1 MMTVADA
8 DVLNQEDLAILAVYA
23 KSQDPSVL
31 DDVVERYQAL
41 VQATCW
47 QILGNQGLAEDAAQE
62 TLILFMRHAGDV
74 HSSVPGWLHRT
85 ATTTAL
91 QIRRREAARGRRES
105 VLDATD
111 IPCHPGDDV
120 TGEVHELLVN
130 IPAEDRDLIIRHYL
144 MGQSQQVLAE
154 MLGVSQSAISRRI
167 ESALERL
174 RERQRADSPARRLA
188 LLPLLFSYRP
198 DQATSLDAQ
207 VLDRTGLPSAKA
219 AMWVTV
225 SAVVCMSAGA
235 YWWFAARPSPGLVAA
250 ADQSMAVIN
259 KQEPAP
265 ASVPAAVPTSA
276 PTDTRSSFANSLRW
290 QHIAVEVNDGRAF
303 IVQDQVLPPN
313 VYLEGRSWRLRE
325 DHDSLMHSILVSD
338 LPQVPLSFNLS
349 LFYESAGAL
358 SFCDPIQRDP
368 SLMPKGAWSVDREP
382 FVSNPAAGPYPGRW
396 HFMHAEVTFQT
407 DAGGQPITEIRRWC
421 DGVEYTSTRH
431 PGHPLQISLVGLER
445 GTGQFRDL
453 HASRLALSK
462 F

>member
-1 MMTVADA
+1 MTVADA

-31 DDVVERYQAL
+31 DDVVERYQTL

-62 TLILFMRHAGDV
+62 TLILFIRHAGDV

-105 VLDATD
+105 ILDATD
-111 IPCHPGDDV
+111 IPCRPGDDV

-130 IPAEDRDLIIRHYL
+130 IAAEDRDLIIRHYL

-198 DQATSLDAQ
+198 DQASGSDAQ
-207 VLDRTGLPSAKA
+207 VLDHTGLPSAKA
-219 AMWVTV
+219 ARWVTV

-259 KQEPAP
+259 KQEPALAPVP
-265 ASVPAAVPTSA
+265 ASVSA
-276 PTDTRSSFANSLRW
+276 PAGTSSSFASSLRW
-290 QHIAVEVNDGRAF
+290 QHIAVEVHDGRAV
-303 IVQDQVLPPN
+303 IVKDQILPLT
-313 VYLEGRSWRLRE
+313 VYLEGRAWLLRE
-325 DHDSLMHSILVSD
+325 DHDSLTHSILVSD

-368 SLMPKGAWSVDREP
+368 SLMPKGAWTVGREP

-431 PGHPLQISLVGLER
+431 PGHPVQISLVGLER

-453 HASRLALSK
+453 HASRLAPSE